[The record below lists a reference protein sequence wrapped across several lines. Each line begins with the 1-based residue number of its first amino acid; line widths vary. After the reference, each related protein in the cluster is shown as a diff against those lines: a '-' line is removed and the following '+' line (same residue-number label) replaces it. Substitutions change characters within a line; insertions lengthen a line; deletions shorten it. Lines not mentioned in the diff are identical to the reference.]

1 MELIL
6 LNKTIELYSAKKKNT
21 KGTEE
26 CSVKKPATN
35 SDSMNNRIN
44 LFPYIFAFY
53 LYNIYLTSARFT
65 FLLLRSAN
73 FQLRAALP
81 LLCSP
86 CYALL
91 QLLASGWSRAQ
102 KRRDIFYKK

>member
-35 SDSMNNRIN
+35 SDSMNNSIN
-44 LFPYIFAFY
+44 LFHYIFAFF
-53 LYNIYLTSARFT
+53 LYNIYLTSAPFT

-73 FQLRAALP
+73 FQLRAAFP
-81 LLCSP
+81 FP